1 MKYEI
6 ESNKE
11 LVLELD
17 NKYDDYEFILNDNS
31 YLNIKQ
37 IYNLDNINKNIT
49 INLNGIN
56 SKVDYK
62 LSTLTNKDQSFILN
76 INHNNKNTISN
87 VINHG
92 VVLNASKLEFIVNTK
107 IDKGNSKSIL
117 NQESRI
123 ITMKDNN
130 SVIMPNMFID
140 EYDVEARHAATIGKF
155 SKDDIFYL
163 RSKGLT
169 EKEANDILIK
179 GFLEMR

>member
-1 MKYEI
+1 MKYVI
-6 ESNKE
+6 ESDKE
-11 LVLELD
+11 LILELD
-17 NKYDDYEFILNDNS
+17 NKYDNYEFILNDNS
-31 YLNIKQ
+31 YLNLKQ
-37 IYNLDNINKNIT
+37 IYNLESVNKIINID
-49 INLNGIN
+49 LNGIN
-56 SKVDYK
+56 SKVDYR
-62 LSTLTNKDQSFILN
+62 LSTLADKDQSFTLN

-92 VVLNASKLEFIVNTK
+92 VVINSSKLEFVVNTK

-123 ITMKDNN
+123 ITMGDNN
-130 SVIMPNMFID
+130 SIIKPNMFIE

-179 GFLEMR
+179 GFLEVK